1 MAWKTN
7 RFGYGALAALG
18 LLWLAPARAAEAPLA
33 HARLSGELLGEI
45 VQSLLPATV
54 APARAGADAEE
65 KPLRLLAVGYCGPG
79 EKGTG
84 RLRALA
90 SRGRGEASASVSCA
104 GGLGEWAERAGP
116 ALPEGILLVDIEAS
130 WKSWEL
136 RLAAV
141 RGLVMGKGG
150 RHRPAP
156 GFEQRFDLATVSTAD
171 LRIDTGEQ
179 PIVLHA
185 IPAFQER
192 AVEVVIVLA
201 DRAPARLPRTPASR
215 LAWAEPANCA
225 AEIPGPFANQILRL
239 LTAQRPV
246 SIPLQG
252 EEVDIANVTLA
263 GEGAGEG
270 ARLVL
275 AGTAEPR
282 SLRESTQW
290 TLVAAGEPL
299 RVSSLRMAAEYEDCA
314 GLGTMAAMACKV
326 RNGARATATEAF
338 GRALTERY
346 QARLV
351 HELASPVRLGFT
363 VAGQRVSLDGDLL
376 RMSASAGGLQA
387 TARLSAR

>member
-1 MAWKTN
+1 MAWRTHH
-7 RFGYGALAALG
+7 FGCGALAALG
-18 LLWLAPARAAEAPLA
+18 LVWLAPARAAEAPLA
-33 HARLSGELLGEI
+33 HVRVSGELLGEI
-45 VQSLLPATV
+45 VQGLLPATV
-54 APARAGADAEE
+54 ATTRGGAAGEE

-79 EKGTG
+79 EKGAG
-84 RLRALA
+84 RFRALA
-90 SRGRGEASASVSCA
+90 SRGRAEAPAGVSCA
-104 GGLGEWAERAGP
+104 GGLGEWAERARP
-116 ALPEGILLVDIEAS
+116 ALPEGILLVDLEAS

-150 RHRPAP
+150 RHRSAP

-192 AVEVVIVLA
+192 LVEVALVLA
-201 DRAPARLPRTPASR
+201 DKAPARPPRLPPAR
-215 LAWAEPANCA
+215 AGLDAAANCA

-263 GEGAGEG
+263 GEGAGERG
-270 ARLVL
+270 RLLL

-299 RVSSLRMAAEYEDCA
+299 RVSSVKMAPQYEDCA
-314 GLGTMAAMACKV
+314 GLGTMAAIACKV
-326 RNGARATATEAF
+326 RNGARATAAEAF
-338 GRALTERY
+338 ARALTERY
-346 QARLV
+346 QARFV
-351 HELASPVRLGFT
+351 HELVSPVHLGFT
-363 VAGQRVSLDGDLL
+363 VAGQRIGLQGDLL
-376 RMSASAGGLQA
+376 RMSASATGLQA
-387 TARLSAR
+387 TARLRAR